1 MKSINRNVM
10 LFLQLLPAIGLGLH
24 QIWSEF
30 FILQQDSAPT
40 HGRLR
45 QSTFSPMTLPDVERC
60 QNSFKTDSTVNL

>member
-30 FILQQDSAPT
+30 FILQQDSSPT

-45 QSTFSPMTLPDVERC
+45 QSTFSPMTLPDV
-60 QNSFKTDSTVNL
+60 